1 LARRPVSK
9 TSEPERP
16 VELAVPREEAKRRL
30 VERIERGQ
38 QLTKAQINTEDALE
52 AAEHDYH
59 KWSAFNTELLKQLF
73 TTDALSKEYAWWGIA
88 VMGMEH
94 QSLGGKIAKHHESVT
109 EKLRRLD
116 SIVER
121 LELYPLAPSV
131 QVTEVAKHSSS
142 SDTGSRNKKV
152 FVVHGH
158 DEIAKT
164 NLEVFLHEIGLEPIV
179 LHRQADEGLTVIEKF
194 EKHADV
200 GYAFIILTPDEI
212 AYLAKEEWLTD
223 DKRKKEHRARPNV
236 IFEFGYFVGKL
247 GRSRVCCIYTGDV
260 TLPSDVNGLIY
271 KKFERSVEEVA
282 YGITKDLKASGYDV
296 A

>member
-1 LARRPVSK
+1 MARKPVSK
-9 TSEPERP
+9 TAEPERP
-16 VELAVPREEAKRRL
+16 VELAVPREDAKRRL

-38 QLTKAQINTEDALE
+38 DLTKAEINTEEGLE
-52 AAEHDYH
+52 VATHEYQ

-73 TTDALSKEYAWWGIA
+73 TTEALSKEYAWWGIA
-88 VMGMEH
+88 VMSMGRE
-94 QSLGGKIAKHHESVT
+94 SLAHRIAKHHESIT

-121 LELYPLAPSV
+121 LELYPLASSV
-131 QVTEVAKHSSS
+131 QVTEVAKHAPLE
-142 SDTGSRNKKV
+142 TGVRNKKV

-158 DEIAKT
+158 DEVAKT

-200 GYAFIILTPDEI
+200 GYAFILLTPDEI
-212 AYLAKEEWLTD
+212 AYLASEEALAD
-223 DKRKKEHRARPNV
+223 GERKKERRARPNV
-236 IFEFGYFVGKL
+236 IFEFGYFVGRL

-260 TLPSDVNGLIY
+260 ALPSDVNGLIY
-271 KKFERSVEEVA
+271 KRFEKSVEEVA
-282 YGITKDLKASGYDV
+282 YGIMKDLKASGYDV

>member
-1 LARRPVSK
+1 MAKIPVSK
-9 TSEPERP
+9 AAELERP

-38 QLTKAQINTEDALE
+38 DLTKAQINTEEGLE
-52 AAEHDYH
+52 TATHEYQ

-73 TTDALSKEYAWWGIA
+73 TTEALSKEYAWWGIA
-88 VMGMEH
+88 IMSMERE
-94 QSLGGKIAKHHESVT
+94 SLGHRIAKHHESIT

-121 LELYPLAPSV
+121 LELYPLSSSV
-131 QVTEVAKHSSS
+131 QVTEVAKH
-142 SDTGSRNKKV
+142 TPLEAGARNKKV

-158 DEIAKT
+158 DEVAKT

-200 GYAFIILTPDEI
+200 GYAFILLTPDEI
-212 AYLAKEEWLTD
+212 AYLAKEEALAD
-223 DKRKKEHRARPNV
+223 SERKKERRARPNV
-236 IFEFGYFVGKL
+236 IFEFGYFVGRL

-260 TLPSDVNGLIY
+260 ALPSDVNGLIY
-271 KKFERSVEEVA
+271 KKFEKSVEEVA
-282 YGITKDLKASGYDV
+282 YGIMKDLKASGYDV

>member
-1 LARRPVSK
+1 MAKSPASK
-9 TSEPERP
+9 TTEPARP

-38 QLTKAQINTEDALE
+38 ELTKAPINSEEALE
-52 AAEHDYH
+52 AAAHDYQ

-73 TTDALSKEYAWWGIA
+73 TTESLSKEYAWWGIA
-88 VMGMEH
+88 VVSMGRE
-94 QSLGGKIAKHHESVT
+94 SLGQRIAKHYESVT

-131 QVTEVAKHSSS
+131 QTIEVAKLNTSEASTRS
-142 SDTGSRNKKV
+142 KKV

-158 DEIAKT
+158 DEVAKT

-200 GYAFIILTPDEI
+200 GYAFILLTPDEV
-212 AYLAKEEWLTD
+212 AYLAKDESLD
-223 DKRKKEHRARPNV
+223 DAARKKEKRARPNV
-236 IFEFGYFVGKL
+236 IFEFGYFVGRL
-247 GRSRVCCIYTGDV
+247 GRSKVCCIYTGDV
-260 TLPSDVNGLIY
+260 ALPSDVNGLIY
-271 KKFERSVEEVA
+271 KRFEKSVEEVA
-282 YGITKDLKASGYDV
+282 YGIMKDLKASGYDV

>member
-1 LARRPVSK
+1 MARKPASK
-9 TSEPERP
+9 TNEPERP
-16 VELAVPREEAKRRL
+16 IELSVSREEAKRRL

-38 QLTKAQINTEDALE
+38 ELTKVQINTEDALE
-52 AAEHDYH
+52 SASHEYQ
-59 KWSAFNTELLKQLF
+59 KWSDFNTELLKQLF

-88 VMGMEH
+88 VASMGRE
-94 QSLGGKIAKHHESVT
+94 SLGQRIAKHHDSVR

-121 LELYPLAPSV
+121 LELYPLAASV
-131 QVTEVAKHSSS
+131 QVTEVAKHSPAEASS
-142 SDTGSRNKKV
+142 RSKKV

-158 DEIAKT
+158 DEVAKT

-200 GYAFIILTPDEI
+200 GYAFVLLTPDEVT
-212 AYLAKEEWLTD
+212 YLAKEETIED
-223 DKRKKEHRARPNV
+223 AQRKKEKRARPNV
-236 IFEFGYFVGKL
+236 IFEFGYFVGRL
-247 GRSRVCCIYTGDV
+247 GRSRVCCVYTGDV
-260 TLPSDVNGLIY
+260 TLPSDLNGLIY
-271 KKFERSVEEVA
+271 KRFEKSIEEVA
-282 YGITKDLKASGYDV
+282 YGIMKDLKAAGYDV